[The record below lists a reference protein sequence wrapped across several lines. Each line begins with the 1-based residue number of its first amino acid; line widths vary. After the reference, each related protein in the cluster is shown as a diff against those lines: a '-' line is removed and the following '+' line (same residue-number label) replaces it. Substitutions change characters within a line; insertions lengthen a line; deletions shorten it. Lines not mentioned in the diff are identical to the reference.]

1 MTTSWRTD
9 HHHVDA
15 VRKCLTVGFWL
26 LAAGASAVLGLELE
40 IDARP

>member
-1 MTTSWRTD
+1 MTTSRRTE

-26 LAAGASAVLGLELE
+26 LAAGAAAALGLELDL
-40 IDARP
+40 DARP

>member
-1 MTTSWRTD
+1 MTSSRRAD

-15 VRKCLTVGFWL
+15 VRKCFTVGFWL

-40 IDARP
+40 MDGRI

>member
-1 MTTSWRTD
+1 MATSWRTE

-26 LAAGASAVLGLELE
+26 LAAGASALLGLDLEDDAEL
-40 IDARP
+40 

>member
-1 MTTSWRTD
+1 MTSSWRAE

-15 VRKCLTVGFWL
+15 VRKCFTVGFWL

-40 IDARP
+40 MDGRV